1 MYATLWVD
9 VEQTV
14 STIDELETMIVVD
27 LTIEEAR
34 GSTLF
39 VGGVHTLST
48 IDGFGNMLCGIL
60 TVEDTSGPTILVGW
74 VENFQQLM
82 NLVPSSLV
90 YW

>member
-1 MYATLWVD
+1 
-9 VEQTV
+9 
-14 STIDELETMIVVD
+14 MIVVD

-60 TVEDTSGPTILVGW
+60 TVEDTSGPTILVG
-74 VENFQQLM
+74 
-82 NLVPSSLV
+82 
-90 YW
+90 